1 MDALAAAALEPANAE
16 VAMIPD
22 TYSELDEE
30 TSLTVMKIIDQLEDL
45 DDVQNVYTNASFDD
59 AAYG

>member
-1 MDALAAAALEPANAE
+1 
-16 VAMIPD
+16 MIPD

-59 AAYG
+59 AVYG